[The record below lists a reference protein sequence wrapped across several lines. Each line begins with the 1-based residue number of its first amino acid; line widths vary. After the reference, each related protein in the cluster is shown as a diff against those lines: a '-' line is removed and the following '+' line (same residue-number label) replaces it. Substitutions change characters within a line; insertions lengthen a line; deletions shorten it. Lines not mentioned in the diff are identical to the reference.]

1 MGASYRV
8 IAVTSWRVDLIDCI
22 DRDLICIAVSDTDD
36 MVTCAVGGILSCERR
51 ERSGD

>member
-8 IAVTSWRVDLIDCI
+8 IVGTSWRADLIDCI

-36 MVTCAVGGILSCERR
+36 MVTCAVGGVLPCERR
-51 ERSGD
+51 ERSSD